1 MVGINI
7 TKQCYIK
14 IILEFPGGT
23 MDKNPPAS
31 TRDTH
36 SIPGPVK
43 LHMVHSN
50 KACEQLLS
58 TPS

>member
-7 TKQCYIK
+7 TKQCNIK
-14 IILEFPGGT
+14 TILNFLGT

-31 TRDTH
+31 TKDTC

-43 LHMVHSN
+43 LHRVHSN